1 MFDLSKIASTIGG
14 MLSGQQQPAL
24 PDAAQITD
32 ILTQAGID
40 PAILEG
46 LSMAEITNLLAQHGI
61 DPSQLDPAALSE
73 LLGNAPEGMAQAAA
87 EWLGSKVR

>member
-1 MFDLSKIASTIGG
+1 MLDFSKIAQTIGG
-14 MLSGQQQPAL
+14 VFSSQQPAAL

-32 ILTQAGID
+32 ILAQAGID

-46 LSMAEITNLLAQHGI
+46 LSLPEIANLLAQHGI

-73 LLGNAPEGMAQAAA
+73 LLGNTPEGIAQTAA
-87 EWLGSKVR
+87 EWLGSKLR